1 MKTKLSSPALI
12 DEFLFAVNKV
22 NYNQSNEINA
32 LAGMGKDILDSNLF
46 E

>member
-1 MKTKLSSPALI
+1 MKTKLFSPKLV

-32 LAGMGKDILDSNLF
+32 LAGMGEK
-46 E
+46 EYVQ